1 MESKKIMEKTGKQM
15 ILNCEKL
22 ERRFA
27 MLNDGRLEEYQIE
40 RDDSEPKVGNIYLGR
55 IINLEPSLQA
65 AFIDIGAEKNAFLH
79 YHEMLPGG
87 DDLLDKRLTEE
98 AEEDEETQS
107 GGGRDEPI
115 TAKRKKR
122 HESNKPGG
130 KAISEALRR
139 KKKLTVADIPEF
151 FKPGMELL
159 VQVVKSPIGTKG
171 ARVTTNMSIPGRYLV
186 LMPYSEHIGL
196 STRIEGGQERDRL
209 RKILSSL
216 ELPEG
221 MGLICRTVGEGRKA
235 AFFKRDLDLLL
246 DYWKKIETAMET
258 RKAPAEVFTEPNLV
272 ERTIRDFMTE
282 DIGGIVVDDK
292 AACKQIADTLRR
304 IGGAKMGEKVTFYNS
319 PKPIFDQYKVNEQLR
334 EVYQR
339 EARLPGGGYICID
352 ETEALI
358 AIDVNSGRGR
368 KGTDQPEFILKTN
381 LEAAAEIA
389 RQLRLRNIGGLVVLD
404 FIDMRSARDRDEVL
418 KAMKKLVKDDRAKT
432 KVLPIS
438 KLGLMEMTRQREH
451 ESILDQVY
459 NPCPYCSGTGR
470 IKSPVT
476 MSVEIQRRLNSVL
489 RDRRYKDVPVRV
501 IMHPEVLNRL
511 RNEDAKL
518 LTDIEQKYNH
528 TLSFRADPQ
537 LHYEEFRL
545 VDPDTGAELR

>member
-1 MESKKIMEKTGKQM
+1 M

-27 MLNDGRLEEYQIE
+27 MLNGGRLEEYQIE
-40 RDDSEPKVGNIYLGR
+40 RDDSAPKVGNIYLGR

-79 YHEMLPGG
+79 YHEMLSGG
-87 DDLLDKRLTEE
+87 DELLEKQLRE
-98 AEEDEETQS
+98 EETAGESRSSDS
-107 GGGRDEPI
+107 GDAPI
-115 TAKRKKR
+115 AAKRRKR
-122 HESNKPGG
+122 QENNPGS
-130 KAISEALRR
+130 KAVSEAQRR

-171 ARVTTNMSIPGRYLV
+171 ARVTTNLSIPGRYLV
-186 LMPYSEHIGL
+186 LMPYNEHIGL
-196 STRIEGGQERDRL
+196 STRIEGAQERDRL

-235 AFFKRDLDLLL
+235 AFFKRDLGLLL
-246 DYWKKIETAMET
+246 DYWHKIETAMET
-258 RKAPAEVFTEPNLV
+258 KKAPSEVFSEPNLV

-282 DIGGIVVDDK
+282 EIGGIIVDDK
-292 AACKQIADTLRR
+292 IACKQITDTLKR
-304 IGGAKMGEKVTFYNS
+304 IGGSKMGEKVTFYNS
-319 PKPIFDQYKVNEQLR
+319 AKPIFDHYRINEQLR

-339 EARLPGGGYICID
+339 EVHLPGGGSICID

-368 KGTDQPEFILKTN
+368 KGTDQPEFILQTN

-404 FIDMRSARDRDEVL
+404 FIDMKSSKDRDEVL
-418 KAMKKLVKDDRAKT
+418 RTMKKLVKDDRAKT

-438 KLGLMEMTRQREH
+438 KFGLMEMTRQREH
-451 ESILDQVY
+451 ESILDQIY
-459 NPCPYCSGTGR
+459 IPCPYCSGSGLV
-470 IKSPVT
+470 KSPVT
-476 MSVEIQRRLNSVL
+476 MSVEIQRRLNSIL
-489 RDRRYKDVPVRV
+489 RDRRYKEVPVRV
-501 IMHPEVLNRL
+501 IMHPDVLARL

-528 TLSFRADPQ
+528 VLSFRADPL

-545 VDPDTGAELR
+545 VDPDTGSELS

>member
-1 MESKKIMEKTGKQM
+1 MKKNVKQM
-15 ILNCEKL
+15 ILNCEML

-40 RDDSEPKVGNIYLGR
+40 RDDSAPKVGNIYLGK
-55 IINLEPSLQA
+55 IINLEPALQA
-65 AFIDIGAEKNAFLH
+65 AFIDIGADKNAFLH

-87 DDLLDKRLTEE
+87 DELLEKQIHEEEVRANKLLD
-98 AEEDEETQS
+98 A
-107 GGGRDEPI
+107 PI
-115 TAKRKKR
+115 SAKRKKR
-122 HESNKPGG
+122 QEKKLGS
-130 KAISEALRR
+130 KALSEELRR
-139 KKKLTVADIPEF
+139 KKKLTVEDIPEF

-196 STRIEGGQERDRL
+196 STRIEGNQERDRL
-209 RKILSSL
+209 RKILSAL

-221 MGLICRTVGEGRKA
+221 MGLICRTVGEGQKA
-235 AFFKRDLDLLL
+235 AFFKRDLELLL
-246 DYWKKIETAMET
+246 DYWHKIEQAMET
-258 RKAPAEVFTEPNLV
+258 KKAPVEVFAEPNLIA
-272 ERTIRDFMTE
+272 RTIRDFMTAE
-282 DIGGIVVDDK
+282 IGGIIVDDK
-292 AACKQIADTLRR
+292 ETCKKIADTLRKF
-304 IGGAKMGEKVTFYNS
+304 GGAKMAEKVTLYNS
-319 PKPIFDQYKVNEQLR
+319 PRPIFDQYRVNEQLR

-339 EARLPGGGYICID
+339 EVRLPGGGYICID

-368 KGTDQPEFILKTN
+368 KGTDQPEFILQTN

-404 FIDMRSARDRDEVL
+404 FIDMRGSKDRDEVMRT
-418 KAMKKLVKDDRAKT
+418 MKKLVKDDRAKT

-470 IKSPVT
+470 VKSPVT
-476 MSVEIQRRLNSVL
+476 MSVEIQRRLNSIL

-501 IMHPEVLNRL
+501 IMHPEVLARL
-511 RNEDAKL
+511 RNEDAQL
-518 LTDIEQKYNH
+518 LTDIEEKYH
-528 TLSFRADPQ
+528 HALSFRADPA

-545 VDPDTGAELR
+545 LDPDTGAELR

>member
-1 MESKKIMEKTGKQM
+1 
-15 ILNCEKL
+15 
-22 ERRFA
+22 
-27 MLNDGRLEEYQIE
+27 
-40 RDDSEPKVGNIYLGR
+40 
-55 IINLEPSLQA
+55 
-65 AFIDIGAEKNAFLH
+65 
-79 YHEMLPGG
+79 
-87 DDLLDKRLTEE
+87 
-98 AEEDEETQS
+98 
-107 GGGRDEPI
+107 
-115 TAKRKKR
+115 
-122 HESNKPGG
+122 
-130 KAISEALRR
+130 
-139 KKKLTVADIPEF
+139 
-151 FKPGMELL
+151 MELL

-209 RKILSSL
+209 RKILASL

-235 AFFKRDLDLLL
+235 TFFKRDLELLL
-246 DYWKKIETAMET
+246 DYWRKIETAMET
-258 RKAPAEVFTEPNLV
+258 KKAPFEVFAEPNLV

-282 DIGGIVVDDK
+282 EIGGIVVDDK
-292 AACKQIADTLRR
+292 AACKQITDTLKR
-304 IGGAKMGEKVTFYNS
+304 IGGAKMAEKVTFYNS
-319 PKPIFDQYKVNEQLR
+319 PKPIFDHYRINDQLR

-339 EARLPGGGYICID
+339 EVRLPGGGCICID

-404 FIDMRSARDRDEVL
+404 FIDMKAAKDRDEVL
-418 KAMKKLVKDDRAKT
+418 RTMKKLVKDDRAKT

-459 NPCPYCSGTGR
+459 NPCPYCSGTGLV
-470 IKSPVT
+470 KSPVT

-501 IMHPEVLNRL
+501 IMHPDVLARL

-528 TLSFRADPQ
+528 TLSFRADPL

>member
-1 MESKKIMEKTGKQM
+1 MENNGKL
-15 ILNCEKL
+15 IVLNCEKL

-27 MLNDGRLEEYQIE
+27 MLNNGRLEEYQIE
-40 RDDSEPKVGNIYLGR
+40 RDDDEPKVGNIYLGK

-65 AFIDIGAEKNAFLH
+65 AFIDIGAGKNAFLH

-87 DDLLDKRLTEE
+87 DELLERRNEENTEDKDFSIEE
-98 AEEDEETQS
+98 NIA
-107 GGGRDEPI
+107 
-115 TAKRKKR
+115 AKRKKR
-122 HESNKPGG
+122 QDKPGSRLG
-130 KAISEALRR
+130 AEAQRR
-139 KKKLTVADIPEF
+139 KTKLTVADIPEF

-196 STRIEGGQERDRL
+196 STRIENNQERDRL

-221 MGLICRTVGEGRKA
+221 MGLICRTVGEGRRA
-235 AFFKRDLDLLL
+235 TFFKRDLDLLL
-246 DYWKKIETAMET
+246 DYWRKIEKATET
-258 RKAPAEVFTEPNLV
+258 REAPAEIFTEPNLI

-282 DIGGIVVDDK
+282 EIGGIVVDDP
-292 AACKQIADTLRR
+292 AAAKQITDTLKR
-304 IGGAKMGEKVTFYNS
+304 IGGGKMVGKVTLYNGS
-319 PKPIFDQYKVNEQLR
+319 KPIFEHYRISEQLK

-339 EARLPGGGYICID
+339 EVRLPSGGYICID

-358 AIDVNSGRGR
+358 AIDVNSGRGGSR

-381 LEAAAEIA
+381 LEAAEEIA

-404 FIDMRSARDRDEVL
+404 FIDMRSARDRDEL
-418 KAMKKLVKDDRAKT
+418 LRTMKKLVKNDRAKT
-432 KVLPIS
+432 KVLPLS

-451 ESILDQVY
+451 ESIKDQIY
-459 NPCPYCSGTGR
+459 NPCPYCGGSGLV
-470 IKSPVT
+470 KSPVT

-489 RDRRYKDVPVRV
+489 REKRYRGVEIRV
-501 IMHPEVLNRL
+501 IMHPDILARL
-511 RNEDAKL
+511 RNEDAQL
-518 LTDIEQKYNH
+518 LRDIEEKYQH
-528 TLSFRADPQ
+528 ALTFRADPG

-545 VDPDTGAELR
+545 IDPVTGAELK

>member
-1 MESKKIMEKTGKQM
+1 MEKIGKQM

-98 AEEDEETQS
+98 AEEDEEAREARS
-107 GGGRDEPI
+107 SGRDEPI
-115 TAKRKKR
+115 TARRKKR
-122 HESNKPGG
+122 SDAGKPGG

-246 DYWKKIETAMET
+246 DYWKKIENAMET

-282 DIGGIVVDDK
+282 DIGGIVVDDQS
-292 AACKQIADTLRR
+292 ACRQIVDTLKR

-319 PKPIFDQYKVNEQLR
+319 PKPIFDQYRINEQLR

-339 EARLPGGGYICID
+339 EVRLPGGGYICID

-404 FIDMRSARDRDEVL
+404 FIDMRTARDRDEVL

-432 KVLPIS
+432 KVLPVS

-470 IKSPVT
+470 IKSPMT

-501 IMHPEVLNRL
+501 IMHPEVLTRL

>member
-1 MESKKIMEKTGKQM
+1 MEKTGKQM

-98 AEEDEETQS
+98 AEEDEEAQG

-122 HESNKPGG
+122 QESNKPGG
-130 KAISEALRR
+130 RAISEALRR

-501 IMHPEVLNRL
+501 IMHPEVLTRL

>member
-1 MESKKIMEKTGKQM
+1 MEKTCKQM

-27 MLNDGRLEEYQIE
+27 MLNGGRLEEYQIE
-40 RDDSEPKVGNIYLGR
+40 RDDSGPKVGNIYLGR

-87 DDLLDKRLTEE
+87 DELLEKQIKEDAAEE
-98 AEEDEETQS
+98 AARNGS
-107 GGGRDEPI
+107 GDAPI
-115 TAKRKKR
+115 AARRKKR
-122 HESNKPGG
+122 QEGKPGS

-209 RKILSSL
+209 RKILASL

-235 AFFKRDLDLLL
+235 TFFKRDLELLL
-246 DYWKKIETAMET
+246 DYWRKIETAMET
-258 RKAPAEVFTEPNLV
+258 KKAPFEVFAEPNLV

-282 DIGGIVVDDK
+282 EIGGIVVDDK
-292 AACKQIADTLRR
+292 AACKQITDTLKR
-304 IGGAKMGEKVTFYNS
+304 IGGAKMTEKVTFYNS
-319 PKPIFDQYKVNEQLR
+319 PKPIFDHYRINDQLR

-339 EARLPGGGYICID
+339 EVRLPGGGCICID

-404 FIDMRSARDRDEVL
+404 FIDMKAAKDRDEVL
-418 KAMKKLVKDDRAKT
+418 RTMKKLVKDDRAKT

-459 NPCPYCSGTGR
+459 NPCPYCSGTGLV
-470 IKSPVT
+470 KSPVT

-501 IMHPEVLNRL
+501 IMHPDVLARL

-528 TLSFRADPQ
+528 TLSFRADPL

>member
-1 MESKKIMEKTGKQM
+1 MEKTCKQM

-27 MLNDGRLEEYQIE
+27 MLNGGRLEEYQIE
-40 RDDSEPKVGNIYLGR
+40 RDDSGPKVGNIYLGR

-87 DDLLDKRLTEE
+87 DELLEKQINEEDAAEE
-98 AEEDEETQS
+98 AARNGS
-107 GGGRDEPI
+107 GDAPI
-115 TAKRKKR
+115 AARRKKR
-122 HESNKPGG
+122 QEGKPGS

-209 RKILSSL
+209 RKILASL

-235 AFFKRDLDLLL
+235 TFFKRDLELLL
-246 DYWKKIETAMET
+246 DYWRKIETAMET
-258 RKAPAEVFTEPNLV
+258 KKAPFEVFAEPNLV

-282 DIGGIVVDDK
+282 EIGGIVVDDK
-292 AACKQIADTLRR
+292 AACKQITDTLKR
-304 IGGAKMGEKVTFYNS
+304 IGGAKMAEKVTFYNS
-319 PKPIFDQYKVNEQLR
+319 PKPIFDHYRINDQLR

-339 EARLPGGGYICID
+339 EVRLPGGGCICID

-389 RQLRLRNIGGLVVLD
+389 RQLRLRNIGLGFQSPKVYQE
-404 FIDMRSARDRDEVL
+404 RSSGRQGPRRGPADHEETREGRPGQNQGAADLEARTHG
-418 KAMKKLVKDDRAKT
+418 DDPAART
-432 KVLPIS
+432 
-438 KLGLMEMTRQREH
+438 REH
-451 ESILDQVY
+451 
-459 NPCPYCSGTGR
+459 PRSGLQ
-470 IKSPVT
+470 
-476 MSVEIQRRLNSVL
+476 SVSVL
-489 RDRRYKDVPVRV
+489 
-501 IMHPEVLNRL
+501 L
-511 RNEDAKL
+511 RNRSGQVPGHDERRDPA
-518 LTDIEQKYNH
+518 EAEFGPARQAVQGCPGAGH
-528 TLSFRADPQ
+528 HASGRAGPAAQ
-537 LHYEEFRL
+537 
-545 VDPDTGAELR
+545 

>member
-1 MESKKIMEKTGKQM
+1 MENTGKQM

-27 MLNDGRLEEYQIE
+27 MLNGGRLEEYQIE
-40 RDDSEPKVGNIYLGR
+40 RDDTGPKVGNIYLGR

-87 DDLLDKRLTEE
+87 DDLLEKKLHEE
-98 AEEDEETQS
+98 ESED
-107 GGGRDEPI
+107 DEKGASAKDAPI

-122 HESNKPGG
+122 NEGNKPGN

-246 DYWKKIETAMET
+246 DYWRKIEAAIET
-258 RKAPAEVFTEPNLV
+258 RKAPLEVFAEPNLV

-292 AACKQIADTLRR
+292 TACKQITDTLKR
-304 IGGAKMGEKVTFYNS
+304 IGGAKMAAKVTLYNS
-319 PKPIFDQYKVNEQLR
+319 PRPVFDQYKINDQLR

-339 EARLPGGGYICID
+339 EVRLPGGGGICID

-368 KGTDQPEFILKTN
+368 KGATDQPEFILKTN

-404 FIDMRSARDRDEVL
+404 FIDMRSSRDRDEVMRT
-418 KAMKKLVKDDRAKT
+418 MKKLVKDDRAKT
-432 KVLPIS
+432 KLLPIS

-459 NPCPYCSGTGR
+459 NSCPYCSGTGR

-476 MSVEIQRRLNSVL
+476 MSVEIQRRLNSIL
-489 RDRRYKDVPVRV
+489 RERRYKDIPVRV
-501 IMHPEVLNRL
+501 IMHPDILARL

-528 TLSFRADPQ
+528 SLSFRADPM

-545 VDPDTGAELR
+545 VDPETGAELR

>member
-1 MESKKIMEKTGKQM
+1 MEKNGKQM

-40 RDDSEPKVGNIYLGR
+40 REDSGPKVGNIYLGR

-87 DDLLDKRLTEE
+87 DELLEKRISEEE
-98 AEEDEETQS
+98 AEEAEEAAARNT
-107 GGGRDEPI
+107 GADAPI
-115 TAKRKKR
+115 AAKRRKR
-122 HESNKPGG
+122 QEAHPGSR
-130 KAISEALRR
+130 ALSEALRR

-196 STRIEGGQERDRL
+196 STRIEGAQERDRL

-221 MGLICRTVGEGRKA
+221 MGLICRTAGEGRKA

-246 DYWKKIETAMET
+246 DYWRKIEHAMET
-258 RKAPAEVFTEPNLV
+258 QKAPAEVFTEPNLV
-272 ERTIRDFMTE
+272 ARTIRDFMTDE
-282 DIGGIVVDDK
+282 IGGIVVDDK
-292 AACKQIADTLRR
+292 TACKQIADTLRR
-304 IGGAKMGEKVTFYNS
+304 IGGAKMAGKVTLYNS
-319 PKPIFDQYKVNEQLR
+319 PKPIFDQYKINDQLR

-339 EARLPGGGYICID
+339 EVRLPGGGYICID

-404 FIDMRSARDRDEVL
+404 FIDMKSAKDRDEVL
-418 KAMKKLVKDDRAKT
+418 RTMKKLVKDDRAKT

-470 IKSPVT
+470 VKSPLT

-489 RDRRYKDVPVRV
+489 REKRYKDVPVRV
-501 IMHPEVLNRL
+501 IMHPDVLARL

-518 LTDIEQKYNH
+518 LTDIEEKYDH
-528 TLSFRADPQ
+528 VLSFRADPL

-545 VDPDTGAELR
+545 VDPDTGADLL

>member
-1 MESKKIMEKTGKQM
+1 MEKTGKQM

-87 DDLLDKRLTEE
+87 DDLLEKRITEE
-98 AEEDEETQS
+98 AEEEGETNI
-107 GGGRDEPI
+107 GGRDEPI
-115 TAKRKKR
+115 TAKRRKR
-122 HESNKPGG
+122 HDGNKPGG
-130 KAISEALRR
+130 KALSEALRR

-209 RKILSSL
+209 RKILSAL

-292 AACKQIADTLRR
+292 AACKEITDTLKR
-304 IGGAKMGEKVTFYNS
+304 IGGAKMAEKVTFYNS
-319 PKPIFDQYKVNEQLR
+319 PRPIFDQYKVNDQLR

-339 EARLPGGGYICID
+339 EVRLPGGGCICID

-404 FIDMRSARDRDEVL
+404 FIDMRGARDRDEVL

-432 KVLPIS
+432 KILPIS

-451 ESILDQVY
+451 ESVLDQAY

-501 IMHPEVLNRL
+501 IMHPEVLTRL

-518 LTDIEQKYNH
+518 LAEIEEKYNH
-528 TLSFRADPQ
+528 TLSFRADPL